1 MRWRPLPGATSSEI
15 ASAAGLNERYVR
27 EWLGGMVSADIVEY
41 EPQSK
46 TYTVPAHHLPAL
58 TRAGGLDNV
67 ARMTQHIA
75 QLGEV
80 EQDIIGCFRNGGGL
94 DYSRFPRFH
103 ALRAE
108 EVREI
113 FDNAVVDKILPLAD
127 DLPARLRA
135 GIDIA
140 DFGCGSGHAI
150 NLLAK
155 TFPESRCT
163 GYDFSTEALRT
174 GQAEAAELGLSN
186 VTFKAQDLAQ
196 LDIAEAF
203 DAILVFDAIHDQAQP
218 GQGAGQ
224 HPSGPS
230 ARRGA
235 PDGGRQGIE
244 QPRGQPGH
252 PLGLLAVH
260 RLDDA
265 LHDGVT
271 VRRRRGLGT
280 AWGEQLAVSMLGD
293 AGFPR
298 CRWPAS
304 TSTRSTT
311 TTSRASELI
320 STGALRRPHPPLR
333 RSGHQLQHVG
343 FDARRN
349 LGEWCLERLHVTV
362 RGQAEAKCR
371 RLTRGQAEGRGDGTA
386 VGVHRAI
393 LAVSRPLLSASQITD
408 SEFSAAVRCSYR
420 VKARSSRAPYEQD
433 MTSSRCP
440 DRA

>member
-1 MRWRPLPGATSSEI
+1 MISATTDVEVDHIPAMPPRRDGTVGQMTVIDDVPAPDTEATKAFGSRVMGIVNDSAIGLLLSIGHQTGLFDAMATLPGATSSEI

-150 NLLAK
+150 NVLAK

-186 VTFKAQDLAQ
+186 VTFEAQDLAQ

-252 PLGLLAVH
+252 PMGFLAVH

-265 LHDGVT
+265 LHDGVI
-271 VRRRRGLGT
+271 VRRRRGTRYRVGR
-280 AWGEQLAVSMLGD
+280 A
-293 AGFPR
+293 
-298 CRWPAS
+298 
-304 TSTRSTT
+304 TRS
-311 TTSRASELI
+311 I
-320 STGALRRPHPPLR
+320 
-333 RSGHQLQHVG
+333 
-343 FDARRN
+343 DARR
-349 LGEWCLERLHVTV
+349 CRLH
-362 RGQAEAKCR
+362 RGAGGRHR
-371 RLTRGQAEGRGDGTA
+371 RRPVQQLLR
-386 VGVHRAI
+386 RAQ
-393 LAVSRPLLSASQITD
+393 VS
-408 SEFSAAVRCSYR
+408 
-420 VKARSSRAPYEQD
+420 
-433 MTSSRCP
+433 
-440 DRA
+440 

>member
-1 MRWRPLPGATSSEI
+1 LRRQISLSGTPHSTEMISATNDVEVDHIPAMPCRRDGTVGQMTVIDDVPAPDTEATKAFGSRVMGIVNDSAIGLLLSIGHQTGLFDAMATLPGATSSEI
-15 ASAAGLNERYVR
+15 ASGAGLNERYVR

-67 ARMTQHIA
+67 ARMTQYIG

-103 ALRAE
+103 TVRAE
-108 EVREI
+108 EVRAI

-155 TFPESRCT
+155 TFPASRCT
-163 GYDFSTEALRT
+163 GYDFSTEALQT
-174 GQAEAAELGLSN
+174 GQTEAAEMGLSN
-186 VTFKAQDLAQ
+186 VTFRAQDLAQ

-218 GQGAGQ
+218 AKVLANIHQALRPGGVLLMVDVKASSNLEDNRAIPWASWLYTVSTMHCMTVSLSDGGAGL
-224 HPSGPS
+224 
-230 ARRGA
+230 
-235 PDGGRQGIE
+235 GI
-244 QPRGQPGH
+244 
-252 PLGLLAVH
+252 
-260 RLDDA
+260 
-265 LHDGVT
+265 
-271 VRRRRGLGT
+271 

-293 AGFPR
+293 AGF
-298 CRWPAS
+298 S
-304 TSTRSTT
+304 
-311 TTSRASELI
+311 
-320 STGALRRPHPPLR
+320 
-333 RSGHQLQHVG
+333 HVQVAG
-343 FDARRN
+343 IDVDPFNNYYVAR
-349 LGEWCLERLHVTV
+349 
-362 RGQAEAKCR
+362 K
-371 RLTRGQAEGRGDGTA
+371 
-386 VGVHRAI
+386 
-393 LAVSRPLLSASQITD
+393 
-408 SEFSAAVRCSYR
+408 
-420 VKARSSRAPYEQD
+420 
-433 MTSSRCP
+433 
-440 DRA
+440 